1 MKQVQTK
8 LFNCIIKKKLLRLE
22 AEAEP
27 KNLSGRALYG
37 GQNFASAG
45 QDAKKYGLGLGK
57 RVQPRPRT
65 MASVNIAGNC
75 SKRRPMKLN
84 EAMVRALQHSAA

>member
-37 GQNFASAG
+37 GQNFAAAGRMQKIRPRPGHQGSAS
-45 QDAKKYGLGLGK
+45 ASNNGLG
-57 RVQPRPRT
+57 
-65 MASVNIAGNC
+65 
-75 SKRRPMKLN
+75 
-84 EAMVRALQHSAA
+84 

>member
-8 LFNCIIKKKLLRLE
+8 LFNYIIQKKLMRLK

-27 KNLSGRALYG
+27 KNLSGRALYV

-45 QDAKKYGLGLGK
+45 RMQKNTASAWASGFSLGLE
-57 RVQPRPRT
+57 QWPRLT
-65 MASVNIAGNC
+65 S
-75 SKRRPMKLN
+75 L
-84 EAMVRALQHSAA
+84 ETAANVDL